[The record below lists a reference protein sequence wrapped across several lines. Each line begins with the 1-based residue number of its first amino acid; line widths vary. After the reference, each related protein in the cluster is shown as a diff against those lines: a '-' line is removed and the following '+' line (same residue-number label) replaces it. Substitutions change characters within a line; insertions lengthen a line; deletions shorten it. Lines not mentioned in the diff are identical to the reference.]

1 MTMVEDSLTIG
12 EVARVAGV
20 PTSTIRYY
28 ERRGILPRAPRV
40 AGQREYTA
48 GALRYL
54 AAIRIAKEAGFSL
67 TEIKEMARSIGDS
80 RQPSK
85 LWTEVASDKLDEL
98 DALIERAEGM
108 RESLQHGL
116 GCGCRSLRG
125 LPIGEGPDRGRV
137 GERAIEDRLC
147 SFQRPRFGEPAAQ
160 GGEARGVLAFADSDS
175 DSVDAGWTNGAID
188 PPVIALVAPRVD
200 PSHRT
205 PPYRQQ
211 AELEV
216 GRASRAS
223 IRCQG
228 RQAVLTWR
236 SSMTLG
242 IAPSSGQP
250 W

>member
-116 GCGCRSLRG
+116 GCGCRSLEDCPSVKG
-125 LPIGEGPDRGRV
+125 L
-137 GERAIEDRLC
+137 IEDGLGNELLKIA
-147 SFQRPRFGEPAAQ
+147 SAPSNGHDSASPPRRAAKRGES
-160 GGEARGVLAFADSDS
+160 L
-175 DSVDAGWTNGAID
+175 
-188 PPVIALVAPRVD
+188 
-200 PSHRT
+200 PSRT
-205 PPYRQQ
+205 PIQTR
-211 AELEV
+211 
-216 GRASRAS
+216 
-223 IRCQG
+223 
-228 RQAVLTWR
+228 
-236 SSMTLG
+236 
-242 IAPSSGQP
+242 
-250 W
+250 